1 MGKLPIT
8 LRAEP
13 CCRVLLPKF
22 DHCGIV
28 QLLKCACVCE
38 ELSALTDEP
47 QIMAVT
53 YMAAPDTHQGVVI
66 QRSLLLLVVCRSGCF
81 CACYS

>member
-1 MGKLPIT
+1 MGQLPIT

-13 CCRVLLPKF
+13 CCQVLLLKF
-22 DHCGIV
+22 NHCGIV

-47 QIMAVT
+47 QIMAVIH
-53 YMAAPDTHQGVVI
+53 MAAPDMHQGVAI
-66 QRSLLLLVVCRSGCF
+66 QRALLLLAAGRTS
-81 CACYS
+81 